1 MPPTW
6 AALPSRVTRA
16 LARVLI
22 LCVAVLMLAGC
33 GGSSKAMQRPALTIV
48 VNAPFSRSPYLG
60 RTIENGARLAAS
72 EVDAGSIPI
81 GGTSYDLRVVT
92 MDTALSPARA
102 VVNMRRAV
110 ARHAVAVVDEG
121 TGIDASWR
129 VANAAGMPVGVVFE
143 GGRQII
149 DPEQRPNVFRIAPTD
164 HGVAFRLAEYL
175 VPKGLKLAL
184 LHDDSD
190 YGAAGEQALTSAF
203 SQNRSSV
210 AIDETLPSDAL
221 DLGPQ
226 VLRARRA
233 HATGLLVWGRPATIA
248 AVLTAARSS
257 GWNVPVFTPP
267 AGSDPFIR
275 QQLADHPQWVD
286 GLTFAGGRLTAEI
299 GRGPYLGFEQK
310 YESSFGVDRV
320 GVKSGGLPVIAPPES
335 AMYAYDFVNLIAAAL
350 LKAGSTDPA
359 KVTAALTEV
368 TTEGANG
375 DQRAFNRHNH
385 EGVVDDDI
393 YFARFHDMI
402 YTPVKDDPLSA
413 TLPTLPQTR

>member
-1 MPPTW
+1 LIRP
-6 AALPSRVTRA
+6 
-16 LARVLI
+16 VLL
-22 LCVAVLMLAGC
+22 LCVALLILTSC
-33 GGSSKAMQRPALTIV
+33 GAASKATQRSELTIV

-60 RTIENGARLAAS
+60 RTIENGARLAAG
-72 EVDAGSIPI
+72 EVNASGIRV
-81 GGTSYDLRVVT
+81 GGKVYELRVTT

-102 VVNMRRAV
+102 VANMRRAV
-110 ARHAVAVVDEG
+110 GQRAVAVVDEG

-129 VANAAGMPVGVVFE
+129 IANGDGMPVGVVFE

-149 DPEQRPNVFRIAPTD
+149 DPVTRPNVFRIAPSD
-164 HGVAFRLAEYL
+164 HGIAFRLAEYL

-190 YGAAGEQALTSAF
+190 YGAAGERALTSAF

-210 AIDETLPSDAL
+210 AIDETLPADAL
-221 DLGPQ
+221 DFGPQ

-257 GWNVPVFTPP
+257 GWNVPMFTPP
-267 AGSDPFIR
+267 TGSDPFVR
-275 QQLADHPQWVD
+275 QQLADHPRWVD

-299 GRGPYLGFEQK
+299 GTRPFLTFQQK

-320 GVKSGGLPVIAPPES
+320 GVKTSVGHPVIVPPES

-350 LKAGSTDPA
+350 LRAGSTDPA
-359 KVTAALTEV
+359 RVTTALNEV

-375 DQRAFNRHNH
+375 DQRAFNQHNH

-402 YTPVKDDPLSA
+402 YAPVKDDPLSA
-413 TLPTLPQTR
+413 TLPTLPQAR